1 MADFTLEEMRA
12 LIRNNLR
19 CHIDKLLS
27 KELLDTIMEQVN
39 DSIDYLLDKKDENL

>member
-1 MADFTLEEMRA
+1 MVDFTLEEMRL

-19 CHIDKLLS
+19 CHIDKLLN
-27 KELLDTIMEQVN
+27 KELLDIIMEQVN